1 MTPSDRAAAATMTTA
16 EAQEAQELSDIFEV
30 ETPTPYEIMKL
41 RARSH
46 PGFLIGTSVVL
57 VVFLVAVFANY
68 IAPFDPYDQ
77 DISLRLINPIWGIG
91 GSWENPLGTDAFG
104 RDYISR
110 VIHGA
115 RVSMI
120 VGIVAP
126 LIAAC
131 VGTIIGMIGGYF
143 GGRID
148 AVAMYLINSKLALPG
163 LVVALSLVAVFGGSV
178 TVLVLV
184 LAFLFWDRYAIV
196 LRTVTQQIRSQD
208 FVTAAEAVGCS
219 LPRIIFSEILPN
231 VMNQII
237 VILTLEMAIAILI
250 EATLSFLG
258 LGIQPP
264 TPTWGNLIAEGRN
277 FMFFKPYL
285 VTIPGI
291 CLFFLAIAINMMG
304 DGIRD
309 ITAPEG
315 RN

>member
-1 MTPSDRAAAATMTTA
+1 MTPSEQATSTIGSSEAANA
-16 EAQEAQELSDIFEV
+16 EAENIFEV
-30 ETPTPYEIMKL
+30 YSPTPSELMKR

-46 PGFLIGTSVVL
+46 PGFLIGSAVVL
-57 VVFLVAVFANY
+57 AVFFVAVFAPL
-68 IAPFDPYDQ
+68 IAPFNPFDQ
-77 DISLRLINPIWGIG
+77 DISRRLINPVWGANS
-91 GSWENPLGTDAFG
+91 SWVNSLGTDAFG
-104 RDYISR
+104 RDYLSR

-126 LIAAC
+126 LIAA
-131 VGTIIGMIGGYF
+131 VIGSLIGMIGGYY
-143 GGRID
+143 GGRVD
-148 AVAMYLINSKLALPG
+148 AVVMYLINSKLALPG
-163 LVVALSLVAVFGGSV
+163 LVVALSLVAVFGGEV
-178 TVLVLV
+178 FVLVLV

-196 LRTVTQQIRSQD
+196 LRTVTQQIRTQE

-219 LPRIIFSEILPN
+219 VPRIILTEILPN

>member
-1 MTPSDRAAAATMTTA
+1 MTPSEQASAAISGSEAANA
-16 EAQEAQELSDIFEV
+16 EAEDIFEV
-30 ETPTPYEIMKL
+30 YSPTPYELMKR

-46 PGFLIGTSVVL
+46 PGFLIGSAVVL
-57 VVFLVAVFANY
+57 AVFLVAVFAPL
-68 IAPFDPYDQ
+68 IAPFDPFDQ
-77 DISLRLINPIWGIG
+77 DISRRLINPVWGLKS
-91 GSWENPLGTDAFG
+91 SWLNVLGTDAFG
-104 RDYISR
+104 RDYLSR

-131 VGTIIGMIGGYF
+131 IGSLIGMIGGYY
-143 GGRID
+143 GGRVD
-148 AVAMYLINSKLALPG
+148 AVVMYLINSKLALPG
-163 LVVALSLVAVFGGSV
+163 LVVALSLVAVFGGEV
-178 TVLVLV
+178 FVLVLV

-196 LRTVTQQIRSQD
+196 LRTVTQQIRAQE

-219 LPRIIFSEILPN
+219 VPRIILTEILPN

-315 RN
+315 HN

>member
-1 MTPSDRAAAATMTTA
+1 MTPSEQASATIDRAATANA
-16 EAQEAQELSDIFEV
+16 EATDIFEV
-30 ETPTPYEIMKL
+30 YSPTPYELMRR

-46 PGFLIGTSVVL
+46 PGFLVGSAVVL
-57 VVFLVAVFANY
+57 TVFIVAVFAPL
-68 IAPFDPYDQ
+68 IAPFDPFDQ
-77 DISLRLINPIWGIG
+77 DISRRLINPIWGAKS
-91 GSWENPLGTDAFG
+91 SWHNVLGTDAFG
-104 RDYISR
+104 RDYLSR

-126 LIAAC
+126 LIAA
-131 VGTIIGMIGGYF
+131 VIGSLIGMIGGYY
-143 GGRID
+143 GGRVD
-148 AVAMYLINSKLALPG
+148 AVVMYLINAKLALPG
-163 LVVALSLVAVFGGSV
+163 LVVALSLVSVFGGEV
-178 TVLVLV
+178 FVLVLV

-196 LRTVTQQIRSQD
+196 LRTVTQQIRAQE

-219 LPRIIFSEILPN
+219 VPRIILTEILPN

>member
-1 MTPSDRAAAATMTTA
+1 MTPSEQASATIGSSEAANA
-16 EAQEAQELSDIFEV
+16 EAEDIFEV
-30 ETPTPYEIMKL
+30 YSPTPYELMKR

-46 PGFLIGTSVVL
+46 PGFLIGTAVVL
-57 VVFLVAVFANY
+57 AVFFVAVFAPL
-68 IAPFDPYDQ
+68 IAPFDPFDQ
-77 DISLRLINPIWGIG
+77 DISRRLINPVWGIDS
-91 GSWENPLGTDAFG
+91 SWLNALGTDAFG
-104 RDYISR
+104 RDYLSR

-126 LIAAC
+126 MIAA
-131 VGTIIGMIGGYF
+131 VIGSLIGMIGGYY
-143 GGRID
+143 GGRVD
-148 AVAMYLINSKLALPG
+148 AVVMYLINSKLALPG
-163 LVVALSLVAVFGGSV
+163 LVVALSLVAVFGGEV
-178 TVLVLV
+178 FVLVLV

-196 LRTVTQQIRSQD
+196 LRTVTQQIRAQD

-219 LPRIIFSEILPN
+219 VPRIILTEILPN

>member
-1 MTPSDRAAAATMTTA
+1 MTPSEQASATISRSEAAN
-16 EAQEAQELSDIFEV
+16 AQASDIFEV
-30 ETPTPYEIMKL
+30 YSPTPYELMKR
-41 RARSH
+41 RARAH
-46 PGFLIGTSVVL
+46 PGFLIGSGVVL
-57 VVFLVAVFANY
+57 TVLFVAVFAPL
-68 IAPFDPYDQ
+68 IAPFDPFDQ
-77 DISLRLINPIWGIG
+77 NISRRLINPVWGVDS
-91 GSWENPLGTDAFG
+91 SWVNALGTDAFG
-104 RDYISR
+104 RDYLSR

-126 LIAAC
+126 LIAA
-131 VGTIIGMIGGYF
+131 VIGSLIGMVGGYY
-143 GGRID
+143 GGRVD
-148 AVAMYLINSKLALPG
+148 AVVMYLINSKLALPG
-163 LVVALSLVAVFGGSV
+163 LVVALSLVAVFGGEV
-178 TVLVLV
+178 FVLVLV

-196 LRTVTQQIRSQD
+196 LRTVTQQIRQQD

-219 LPRIIFSEILPN
+219 VPRIILTEILPN

>member
-1 MTPSDRAAAATMTTA
+1 MTPSEQASATIGSSEAANA
-16 EAQEAQELSDIFEV
+16 EAEDIFEV
-30 ETPTPYEIMKL
+30 YSPTPYELMKR

-46 PGFLIGTSVVL
+46 PGFLIGTAVVL
-57 VVFLVAVFANY
+57 AVFFVAVFAPL
-68 IAPFDPYDQ
+68 IAPFDPFDQ
-77 DISLRLINPIWGIG
+77 DISRRLINPVWGIDS
-91 GSWENPLGTDAFG
+91 SWLNALGTDAFG
-104 RDYISR
+104 RDYLSR

-126 LIAAC
+126 MIAA
-131 VGTIIGMIGGYF
+131 VIGSLIGMIGGYY
-143 GGRID
+143 GGRVD
-148 AVAMYLINSKLALPG
+148 AVVMYLINSKLALPG
-163 LVVALSLVAVFGGSV
+163 LVVALSLVAVFSGEV
-178 TVLVLV
+178 FVLVLV

-196 LRTVTQQIRSQD
+196 LRTVTQQIRAQD

-219 LPRIIFSEILPN
+219 VPRIILTEILPN

>member
-1 MTPSDRAAAATMTTA
+1 MTASEQASAAIDGTPAADA
-16 EAQEAQELSDIFEV
+16 EQVDIFEV
-30 ETPTPYEIMKL
+30 YSPTPYELMKR

-46 PGFLIGTSVVL
+46 PGFLIGSA
-57 VVFLVAVFANY
+57 VVFAVFIVAVFADF
-68 IAPFDPYDQ
+68 IAPFDPFDQ
-77 DISLRLINPIWGIG
+77 NISRRLINPIWGKDSTWI
-91 GSWENPLGTDAFG
+91 NPLGTDAFG
-104 RDYISR
+104 RDYLSR

-131 VGTIIGMIGGYF
+131 IGSIIGMVGGYF
-143 GGRID
+143 GGRVD
-148 AVAMYLINSKLALPG
+148 AVVMYLINSKLALPG
-163 LVVALSLVAVFGGSV
+163 LVVALSLVAVFGGEV
-178 TVLVLV
+178 FVLVLV

-196 LRTVTQQIRSQD
+196 LRTVTQQIRAQE

-219 LPRIIFSEILPN
+219 VPRIIFGEILPN

>member
-1 MTPSDRAAAATMTTA
+1 MTPSEQASATIGSSEAANA
-16 EAQEAQELSDIFEV
+16 EAEDIFEV
-30 ETPTPYEIMKL
+30 YSPTPYELMKR

-46 PGFLIGTSVVL
+46 PGFLIGTAVVL
-57 VVFLVAVFANY
+57 AVFFVAVFAPL
-68 IAPFDPYDQ
+68 IAPFDPFDQ
-77 DISLRLINPIWGIG
+77 DISRRLINPVWGIDS
-91 GSWENPLGTDAFG
+91 SWLNALGTDAFG
-104 RDYISR
+104 RDYLSR

-126 LIAAC
+126 MIAA
-131 VGTIIGMIGGYF
+131 VIGSLIGMIGGYY
-143 GGRID
+143 GGRVD
-148 AVAMYLINSKLALPG
+148 AVVMYLINSKLALPG
-163 LVVALSLVAVFGGSV
+163 LVVALSLVAVFGGEV
-178 TVLVLV
+178 FVLVLV

-196 LRTVTQQIRSQD
+196 LRTVTQQIRAQD

-219 LPRIIFSEILPN
+219 GPRIILTEILPT

>member
-1 MTPSDRAAAATMTTA
+1 MNCLTGP
-16 EAQEAQELSDIFEV
+16 LLCHLV
-30 ETPTPYEIMKL
+30 
-41 RARSH
+41 
-46 PGFLIGTSVVL
+46 IG
-57 VVFLVAVFANY
+57 
-68 IAPFDPYDQ
+68 
-77 DISLRLINPIWGIG
+77 SL
-91 GSWENPLGTDAFG
+91 
-104 RDYISR
+104 
-110 VIHGA
+110 
-115 RVSMI
+115 
-120 VGIVAP
+120 
-126 LIAAC
+126 
-131 VGTIIGMIGGYF
+131 IGMIGGYY
-143 GGRID
+143 GGRVD
-148 AVAMYLINSKLALPG
+148 AVVMYLINSKLALPG
-163 LVVALSLVAVFGGSV
+163 LVVALSLVAVFGGEV
-178 TVLVLV
+178 FVLVLV

-196 LRTVTQQIRSQD
+196 LRTVTQQIRAQD

-219 LPRIIFSEILPN
+219 VPRIILTEILPN